1 MVSHAVRGVAPSPLP
16 SPSIPRRAVDN
27 ARAKALMV
35 RSHDAA
41 HIPHPIGSH
50 VGAPA
55 KCPLAAPPRDRAPS
69 GDALLAVRERTFTD
83 AAAALLVSHEVR
95 AADGEPPPVVAAR
108 ACEELVLHLATFV
121 GESGARAL
129 FDRSL
134 VVVRARYP
142 RLSEARAAAAEAPW
156 PVLRAQLEA
165 HGPAARDA
173 AVALVAA
180 LLALFANLIG
190 ASLAQR
196 ILAQHRPEV
205 FPLDVFK
212 ETP

>member
-1 MVSHAVRGVAPSPLP
+1 M
-16 SPSIPRRAVDN
+16 
-27 ARAKALMV
+27 
-35 RSHDAA
+35 
-41 HIPHPIGSH
+41 
-50 VGAPA
+50 
-55 KCPLAAPPRDRAPS
+55 
-69 GDALLAVRERTFTD
+69 RERTFTE
-83 AAAALLVSHEVR
+83 AAAALIQFSEER
-95 AADGEPPPVVAAR
+95 AAGGEPPPVVAAR
-108 ACEELVLHLATFV
+108 ACEELVQHLSKFV

-129 FDRSL
+129 FERSL
-134 VVVRARYP
+134 VLVHARYP

-156 PVLRAQLEA
+156 PVLRGRLEA
-165 HGPAARDA
+165 HGPAAREA